1 MAKRQIRDYV
11 FSPGLSGIGTLKVLD
26 KVGADQILLI
36 TNATANIVM
45 YNFADNVQQISAS
58 FTETSDGSDPD
69 FPFASTLS
77 NGVTTITFLFDTS
90 TYSSSDEMMI
100 FIEGDEVKMRPYDF
114 GTDAIERMRFA
125 EPLSMLDADF
135 EYGIQPTKWQTI
147 DLVRGYPSSFE
158 FPGADVS
165 VSSITTDASTNSGGI
180 GPSLITVD
188 TELEHGFSVGDPIT
202 LKGVNDGIEG
212 FAKAE
217 GSFIIS
223 AVPDPSQ
230 FTFYAKG
237 KVGLSPAT
245 SLLSGFV
252 QLRKA
257 GFYTGASLGNPTLAV
272 ESNGASG
279 QLTTRGST
287 AAGSGRIGITVPGSP
302 PPVGAPLSATGLASG
317 TQITG
322 YVGSNTTINI
332 TTSFTA
338 PVSQI
343 VLNDT
348 TGIDIG
354 AALDNG
360 NGSTIFV
367 TNIETNTISL
377 SAPYTAD
384 RTGNSFISTPTS
396 PTTINFGN
404 GTGTTFNI
412 IRTSG
417 AYTGVDI
424 NQTTIY
430 DNVQGDTYG
439 GLGSNATFNIERDGT
454 IGSASYANVFVSNS
468 GSTYSATETIVILG
482 TNLGGATPANDLTIT
497 IDAVDANGQI
507 QTITPVGTAAEG
519 SPSAGTGYEV
529 GEKIVIYGNVLG
541 GNSPANDL
549 NIFINTVGA
558 AGEVLTFTTIGQ
570 GIPSTQEYTNV
581 SGSAGAGLGINA
593 GFNVTRTGSGSKIAQ
608 IEWVE
613 VGGTIE
619 TGDTFST
626 TITDTTTSTAATYV
640 YTALAS
646 DTITEVRNGLINLIN
661 DLSSGNQFVFAEAA
675 NPTDNTFAKLQL
687 TARVPGQAFS
697 VTVETLEGGGG
708 TANTQTMTTVNFTP
722 NENTTT
728 TPTYGA
734 TITNPGSSFQPNDTV
749 IIDGGILGGQ
759 SATNDL
765 TVTVTSVGA
774 SGEITAF
781 SIGGTAANGN
791 ATFIGLSANN
801 TAFNATFLPRII
813 GGGYSPEIANGGTG
827 YQIGY
832 QFSIGGQEL
841 GGIAGVNDMTI
852 TVTDID
858 YLTGQITAIT
868 ASGSPVS
875 GETIAFYP
883 AVSLSS
889 VTSATINNGT
899 NITYSAIARI
909 SATFSGNHGLVP
921 GNTIL
926 SAIGSTGNNHDL
938 ASGPFFIE
946 EVPSLDKFVF
956 TTRTTGTIDTGT
968 PLTGDLY
975 TRPDCFYTHRPFDG
989 GVQLGTGS
997 PSHGAQ
1003 AIRQSKK
1010 YIRYQSGKGIQYT
1023 TGALFA
1029 PSYDLRSVTADGT
1042 AIGSIITVT
1051 TDDVDHG
1058 LQVGAEIA
1066 LGGITTTGYNGHYVV
1081 ASIVNEI
1088 TLTVLATEILATTS
1102 AEFGQQ
1108 PSVSLYKWKGSTVRS
1123 GAFDDQNGIFFQ
1135 YDGTNLSVG
1144 LRSSTFQIAGTV
1156 SATPDSNLITG
1167 TNTKFTEQLTTGDRL
1182 VIRGMSHVVTSITND
1197 TNLTVNPDYRGA
1209 VGAIK
1214 TKAALT
1220 KDIII
1225 PQSQWNIDKCDGTG
1239 KSGYSL
1245 QINTMQMIGFQ
1256 YTWYG
1261 AGFIDWMFRGP
1272 SGNFV
1277 FAHRLKNNN
1286 RNREAFMRS
1295 GNLPVRY
1302 EVLNEGPRSKLVTP
1316 LYDTDVEHMTVQ
1328 DVNLF
1333 PDTGVVYVGN
1343 ELIRYSSRNTT
1354 LNRLVGLTRT
1364 ANLNNYTAG
1373 ANRTY
1378 TAGSASTYNK
1388 NEGVILLTTTA
1399 TPQINHWGSAY
1410 LTDGGFDEDR
1420 GYLFN
1425 YQESE
1430 IEISVTPYTVFLI
1443 RLSPSVSNALTG
1455 DLGERELINRAQLLL
1470 KSVEITTQGGSSSQ
1484 GVIVEGI
1491 LNPINYPNNPAD
1503 ITWGGLN
1510 TSGEGGQPSFAQIA
1524 SGSSANWSAGGSN
1537 ITATNATTRNYWTR
1551 WVRFNKTD
1559 VQGVEVGMQATGG
1572 SLPGGSTVSQIRN
1585 ANSTQVWI
1593 VFSQNTYPGSTGSTT
1608 YTFIVPPYAQPGERI
1623 FSFVA
1628 SPGQRDGID
1637 LTELKELTNTPI
1649 GGRGTFPNGPDVLA
1663 INVYCTSGSAF
1674 NSTINLRW
1682 GEAQA

>member
-11 FSPGLSGIGTLKVLD
+11 FSPGLSGVGTLKVLD
-26 KVGADQILLI
+26 KVSADQILLI
-36 TNATANIVM
+36 TNATANIVL
-45 YNFADNVQQISAS
+45 YNFADSVNQISAA

-90 TYSSSDEMMI
+90 TYTSSDEMMI

-165 VSSITTDASTNSGGI
+165 VSAITTDASQGSGGI
-180 GPSLITVD
+180 GPSLITID
-188 TELEHGFSVGDPIT
+188 TELEHGFDVGDPIT
-202 LKGVNDGIEG
+202 LKGVNDGVEG

-223 AVPDPSQ
+223 DVPDTDQ

-245 SLLSGFV
+245 SLLSGFI

-279 QLTTRGST
+279 QLTTRGNT

-302 PPVGAPLSATGLASG
+302 PPVGAPLSASGLAAG

-322 YVGSNTTINI
+322 YVGSDTTINI

-360 NGSTIFV
+360 NGTTIFV

-396 PTTINFGN
+396 PQTVNFGN
-404 GTGTTFNI
+404 GTGATFNI
-412 IRTSG
+412 TRTSG
-417 AYTGVDI
+417 AYNAVDI
-424 NQTTIY
+424 NQTVFY
-430 DNVQGDTYG
+430 NDVQGDTYT
-439 GLGSNATFNIERDGT
+439 GLGSNARFNIERDGT
-454 IGSASYANVFVSNS
+454 TGSASYANVFVSNT

-507 QTITPVGTAAEG
+507 QTITPSGTAAEG
-519 SPSAGTGYEV
+519 SPFAGTGYAV
-529 GEKIVIYGNVLG
+529 GEKIVVYGNVLG

-549 NIFINTVGA
+549 SIFINTVGG
-558 AGEVLTFTTIGQ
+558 AGEILTYTSIGQ
-570 GIPSTQEYTNV
+570 GIFSTQDYTNV
-581 SGSAGAGLGINA
+581 TGNVGSGVGINA

-608 IEWVE
+608 VDWVE

-619 TGDTFST
+619 TDDVFEVEL
-626 TITDTTTSTAATYV
+626 TDTTTSTVETFT
-640 YTALAS
+640 YTAVVN
-646 DTITEVRNGLINLIN
+646 DGITQVRNGLINLIN
-661 DLSSGNQFVFAEAA
+661 DLSTGSAFGYASAA
-675 NPTDNTFAKLQL
+675 NPTDETYSKLQII
-687 TARVPGQAFS
+687 ARVPGQAFS
-697 VTVETLEGGGG
+697 LAVTTTEGGGG
-708 TANTQTMTTVNFTP
+708 TANTQTLTTTNFTP

-728 TPTYGA
+728 TPTYSA
-734 TITNPGSSFQPNDTV
+734 ILTNAGSSFQPNDTV
-749 IIDGGILGGQ
+749 IIDGGILGGET
-759 SATNDL
+759 ATNDL

-781 SIGGTAANGN
+781 SIGGTAADGN
-791 ATFIGLSANN
+791 ATFQAIGSNN
-801 TAFNATFLPRII
+801 TAFNATFLPKII
-813 GGGYSPEIANGGTG
+813 GGNYSPEIANGGSG

-852 TVTDID
+852 EVTDID
-858 YLTGQITAIT
+858 YLTGAITAIT

-889 VTSATINNGT
+889 VTSGAINNGT

-909 SATFSGNHGLVP
+909 SATFPNNHGLVP

-926 SAIGSTGNNHDL
+926 AAISSTATNHDL

-946 EVPSLDKFVF
+946 EVPSLNKFVY
-956 TTRTTGTIDTGT
+956 TTRTTGTINTGT
-968 PLTGDLY
+968 PLVGELY

-1042 AIGSIITVT
+1042 SLGSIITVT

-1066 LGGITTTGYNGHYVV
+1066 LNGITTSGYDGHYIV

-1088 TLTVLATEILATTS
+1088 TLTVLATGTLGGLTG
-1102 AEFGQQ
+1102 EFGQQ
-1108 PSVSLYKWKGSTVRS
+1108 PSLSLYKWKGSTVRS

-1156 SATPDSNLITG
+1156 SATPDNNLIQG
-1167 TNTKFTEQLTTGDRL
+1167 SNTKFTEQLTTGDRL
-1182 VIRGMSHVVTSITND
+1182 VIRGMSHVVTSIIDD

-1209 VGAIK
+1209 VGAQN

-1239 KSGYSL
+1239 KSGYQL

-1302 EVLNEGPRSKLVTP
+1302 EVLNEGPRSKLTTPVQAGDTEYMSVKDVT
-1316 LYDTDVEHMTVQ
+1316 
-1328 DVNLF
+1328 LF
-1333 PDTGVVYVGN
+1333 PETGVVYVGN
-1343 ELIRYSSRNTT
+1343 ELIRYSSRNTA

-1378 TAGSASTYNK
+1378 TAGAAADYAK

-1491 LNPINYPNNPAD
+1491 LNPINYPSNPVD

-1524 SGSSANWSAGGSN
+1524 SGSSANWSAGGAN
-1537 ITATNATTRNYWTR
+1537 ITAVNRTTRNFWTR
-1551 WVRFNKTD
+1551 YVRFDKAD
-1559 VQGVEVGMQATGG
+1559 VQGVQVGMQVTGG
-1572 SLPGGSTVSQIRN
+1572 SLPGGSTVSRIQN
-1585 ANSTQVWI
+1585 VNSTQVWI
-1593 VFSQNTYPGSTGSTT
+1593 VMSQNTYQGSAGSTT

-1628 SPGQRDGID
+1628 APGQRDGID

-1663 INVYCTSGSAF
+1663 INVYCTSGNAF

>member
-11 FSPGLSGIGTLKVLD
+11 FSPGLSGVGTLKVLD
-26 KVGADQILLI
+26 KVSADQILLI
-36 TNATANIVM
+36 TNATANVVM
-45 YNFADNVQQISAS
+45 YNFADSVNQISAS

-90 TYSSSDEMMI
+90 TYTSSDEMMI

-158 FPGADVS
+158 YPGADVS
-165 VSSITTDASTNSGGI
+165 VSAITTDASQGSGGI

-188 TELEHGFSVGDPIT
+188 TELEHGFVTGDPIT
-202 LKGVNDGIEG
+202 LKGVNDGVEG

-223 AVPDPSQ
+223 DVPDPSQ

-237 KVGLSPAT
+237 KVGTSPAT
-245 SLLSGFV
+245 SLISGFV

-279 QLTTRGST
+279 QMTTRGNT
-287 AAGSGRIGITVPGSP
+287 TAGSGRIGISAPGSP
-302 PPVGAPLSATGLASG
+302 PPVGAPLSSVGLAAG

-322 YVGSNTTINI
+322 YVGSDTTINI

-360 NGSTIFV
+360 SGTTIFV

-396 PTTINFGN
+396 PTSVNFGN
-404 GTGTTFNI
+404 GNGATFNI
-412 IRTSG
+412 QRTSG
-417 AYTGVDI
+417 AYNGVDI
-424 NQTTIY
+424 AQTIY
-430 DNVQGDTYG
+430 YNDVAGDTYS

-454 IGSASYANVFVSNS
+454 PGSASYANVFVSNT
-468 GSTYSATETIVILG
+468 GTTYSATETIVILG

-497 IDAVDANGQI
+497 IDAVDTNGSI
-507 QTITPVGTAAEG
+507 QTISIGGTAAEG
-519 SPSAGTGYEV
+519 SPYAGTGYEV

-541 GNSPANDL
+541 GQSPTNDL

-558 AGEVLTFTTIGQ
+558 AGEILTFTSIGQ
-570 GIPSTQEYTNV
+570 GIFSTQEYTNV
-581 SGSAGAGLGINA
+581 SGAAGSGVGINSS
-593 GFNVTRTGSGSKIAQ
+593 FNVTRVGSGSKVAQ
-608 IEWVE
+608 IDWVE

-619 TGDTFST
+619 QDDTFE
-626 TITDTTTSTAATYV
+626 IELTDTTTSTVETFT
-640 YTALAS
+640 YTALA
-646 DTITEVRNGLINLIN
+646 DDGITEVRNGLINLIN
-661 DLSSGNQFVFAEAA
+661 DLSTGSAFGFASAA
-675 NPTDNTFAKLQL
+675 NPTDETYAKLAI
-687 TARVPGQAFS
+687 TAKTPGQAFS
-697 VTVETLEGGGG
+697 LVVETLEGGGA
-708 TANTQTMTTVNFTP
+708 TADDQTLTTTNFTP

-728 TPTYGA
+728 TPTYSA
-734 TITNPGSSFQPNDTV
+734 VIVNAGSSYQPNDTV
-749 IIDGGILGGQ
+749 IIDGGILGGET
-759 SATNDL
+759 ATNDL

-781 SIGGTAANGN
+781 SIGGTAADGN
-791 ATFIGLSANN
+791 AVFQSLTANN
-801 TAFNATFLPRII
+801 TAFNATFLPKII
-813 GGGYSPEIANGGTG
+813 GGSYAPEISNGGSG

-852 TVTDID
+852 TVTNID
-858 YLTGQITAIT
+858 YLTGEITAIS

-883 AVSLSS
+883 AISLSS
-889 VTSATINNGT
+889 VTTGAINNGT

-909 SATFSGNHGLVP
+909 SATFSSNHGLVP

-926 SAIGSTGNNHDL
+926 AAISSSGNNHDL

-946 EVPSLDKFVF
+946 EVPDLDKFVY
-956 TTRTTGTIDTGT
+956 TTRTTGTIDTGVA
-968 PLTGDLY
+968 LAGELY

-1042 AIGSIITVT
+1042 TLGAIITVV

-1066 LGGITTTGYNGHYVV
+1066 LNGITTSGYNGHYIV

-1088 TLTVLATEILATTS
+1088 TLTVLATGNLGGTTG
-1102 AEFGQQ
+1102 EFGQQ
-1108 PSVSLYKWKGSTVRS
+1108 PSISLYKWKGSTVRS

-1156 SATPDSNLITG
+1156 SATPDSNLIQG
-1167 TNTKFTEQLTTGDRL
+1167 QNTKFTEQLTAGDRL
-1182 VIRGMSHVVTSITND
+1182 VIRGMSHVVTSIISD
-1197 TNLTVNPDYRGA
+1197 TALTVNPDYRGA
-1209 VGAIK
+1209 VGAQN

-1239 KSGYSL
+1239 KSGYQL

-1302 EVLNEGPRSKLVTP
+1302 EVLNEGPRSKLTTAVA
-1316 LYDTDVEHMTVQ
+1316 DTMVDYLPVQ
-1328 DVNLF
+1328 DVTLF
-1333 PDTGVVYVGN
+1333 PETGVVYVGN
-1343 ELIRYSSRNTT
+1343 ELIRYSSRNTA

-1378 TAGSASTYNK
+1378 TAGAAASYTK

-1491 LNPINYPNNPAD
+1491 LNPINYPTNPAD

-1524 SGSSANWSAGGSN
+1524 SGSSANWSAGGNN
-1537 ITATNATTRNYWTR
+1537 ITATNQITRNYWTR

-1572 SLPGGSTVSQIRN
+1572 QLPGGSTVSQIRS
-1585 ANSTQVWI
+1585 AGSTLVWI
-1593 VFSQNTYPGSTGSTT
+1593 VFSQNTYPGTAGSTT

-1628 SPGQRDGID
+1628 APGQRDGID

-1663 INVYCTSGSAF
+1663 INVYCTSGNAF

>member
-11 FSPGLSGIGTLKVLD
+11 FSPGLSGAGTLKVLD
-26 KVGADQILLI
+26 KVSPDQILLI
-36 TNATANIVM
+36 TNVTANVVL
-45 YNFADNVQQISAS
+45 YNFADNSQQIAAA
-58 FTETSDGSDPD
+58 FTETSDGQDPD

-90 TYSSSDEMMI
+90 TYSNTDNLII

-158 FPGADVS
+158 YPGADVA

-188 TELEHGFSVGDPIT
+188 TELEHGFEVGDPVT
-202 LKGVNDGIEG
+202 LKGVNDGVEG

-223 AVPDPSQ
+223 DVPSTSQ

-279 QLTTRGST
+279 QISTRGNT
-287 AAGSGRIGITVPGSP
+287 AAGENRIGINAPGSP
-302 PPVGAPLSATGLASG
+302 PPIGAPLSAAGLQAG

-322 YVGSNTTINI
+322 YVGSDTAINI

-338 PVSQI
+338 PVSTI
-343 VLNDT
+343 ELNDT

-360 NGSTIFV
+360 SGTTIFV

-396 PTTINFGN
+396 PSTVNFGN
-404 GTGTTFNI
+404 GNGASFDI
-412 IRTSG
+412 ARTSG

-424 NQTTIY
+424 RQTVNY
-430 DNVQGDTYG
+430 DNVPVDTYSG
-439 GLGSNATFNIERDGT
+439 NGANATFNIERDGT
-454 IGSASYANVFVSNS
+454 VGSASYSNIFISNS
-468 GSTYSATETIVILG
+468 GSQYSATETVTILG
-482 TNLGGATPANDLTIT
+482 TNLGGATPTNDLTIT
-497 IDAVDANGQI
+497 IDAVDVNGQI
-507 QTITPVGTAAEG
+507 QSITPSGTAAEG
-519 SPSAGTGYEV
+519 TPYAGTGYAV
-529 GEKIVIYGNVLG
+529 GEQIVIYGNVLG
-541 GNSPANDL
+541 GQSPAHDL
-549 NIFINTVGA
+549 NIFIKTIGA
-558 AGEVLTFTTIGQ
+558 SGEILTFTPIGQ
-570 GIPSTQEYTNV
+570 GIFSTQEYNNV
-581 SGSAGAGLGINA
+581 TGAAGSGVGINSS
-593 GFNVTRTGSGSKIAQ
+593 FRVTRTGSGSKIAQ
-608 IEWVE
+608 IDDIEI
-613 VGGTIE
+613 GGVIE
-619 TGDTFST
+619 FEDSFAVQ
-626 TITDTTTSTAATYV
+626 ITDVATSTVATFTYDAATN
-640 YTALAS
+640 
-646 DTITEVRNGLINLIN
+646 DGITEVRNGLINAIN
-661 DLSSGNQFVFAEAA
+661 DLSSGSAFVRASAGSPSQA
-675 NPTDNTFAKLQL
+675 GLAKMQL
-687 TARVPGQAFS
+687 TAIVAGQEFS
-697 VTVETLEGGGG
+697 VVVSTTEGGGG
-708 TANTQTMTTVNFTP
+708 TADTQTISHANFTP

-728 TPTYGA
+728 SPTYSA
-734 TITNPGSSFQPNDTV
+734 VIINPGSSYQPNDTV
-749 IIDGGILGGQ
+749 IIDGGVLGGET
-759 SATNDL
+759 ATHDL

-781 SIGGTAANGN
+781 SIGGTAADGN
-791 ATFIGLSANN
+791 ATFESLTANN
-801 TAFNATFLPRII
+801 IAFNATFLPKIS
-813 GGGYSPEIANGGTG
+813 GGNYAPEIANGGSG

-832 QFSIGGQEL
+832 QFLIGGQEL
-841 GGIAGVNDMTI
+841 GGDPTINDMTI

-858 YLTGQITAIT
+858 YLTGEITAIT
-868 ASGSPVS
+868 ASGTPVS
-875 GETIAFYP
+875 GESIAFYP
-883 AVSLSS
+883 SVSLSAT
-889 VTSATINNGT
+889 TSGIINNGT

-909 SATFSGNHGLVP
+909 SATFANNHGLVP

-926 SAIGSTGNNHDL
+926 AAIDSTGNNHDL

-946 EVPSLDKFVF
+946 EVPNLNKFIY
-956 TTRTTGTIDTGT
+956 TTRTTGTIDTNT
-968 PLTGDLY
+968 ALTGELY

-1029 PSYDLRSVTADGT
+1029 PSYDLRSVSSDGT
-1042 AIGSIITVT
+1042 TLGSVITVV

-1066 LGGITTTGYNGHYVV
+1066 LNGITTAGYDGHYIV

-1088 TLTVLATEILATTS
+1088 TLTVLATGTLADTN

-1108 PSVSLYKWKGSTVRS
+1108 PSLSLYKWKGSTVRS

-1156 SATPDSNLITG
+1156 SAQPDNNLISG

-1182 VIRGMSHVVTSITND
+1182 VIRGMSHVVTSIIDDQNM
-1197 TNLTVNPDYRGA
+1197 TVNPDYRGA
-1209 VGAIK
+1209 VGAVN

-1239 KSGYSL
+1239 KSGYEL

-1302 EVLNEGPRSKLVTP
+1302 EVLNEGPRTKLTTAVTNSF
-1316 LYDTDVEHMTVQ
+1316 TDYLPVE
-1328 DVNLF
+1328 DVTLF
-1333 PDTGVVYVGN
+1333 PETGVVYVGN

-1378 TAGSASTYNK
+1378 TAGAADAYTK

-1491 LNPINYPNNPAD
+1491 LNPINYPTDPVD

-1524 SGSSANWSAGGSN
+1524 SGSSANWSAGGNN
-1537 ITATNATTRNYWTR
+1537 ITATNQVTRNYWTR

-1559 VQGVEVGMQATGG
+1559 VQGVQVGMQATGG
-1572 SLPGGSTVSQIRN
+1572 QLPGGSTVSQIRN

-1593 VFSQNTYPGSTGSTT
+1593 VFSQNTYPGSSGSTT

-1628 SPGQRDGID
+1628 APGQRDGID

-1663 INVYCTSGSAF
+1663 INVYCTSGNAF